1 MIRKIKPDLVL
12 YLAEEALKN
21 KYSEQEFEI
30 KEIMEIQKNCRDY
43 MSVGNARKIYARMMK
58 IEVTRIM
65 VEVVYQSLTKEE
77 QKFVELKY
85 KKNEQLVAISLALH
99 VSVAQLMIW
108 QKNILEKIAA
118 CMLYKLNAEDV
129 FERKKV
135 INMVNLLSRVIE
147 FANSYDPKH
156 EFITKS
162 WVIAITDRHEKYE
175 KLLSKIDE
183 TLSEEKNKV
192 RKEVIAKKIENPHET
207 IGTLAKMCNIDK
219 SMVSRY
225 LSQFSEETKKYI
237 E

>member
-30 KEIMEIQKNCRDY
+30 KEIMEIQKDCRNY
-43 MSVGNARKIYARMMK
+43 MSVDNTRKIYARMMK
-58 IEVTRIM
+58 IEVTKIM

-77 QKFVELKY
+77 QKFVEMKY
-85 KKNEQLVAISLALH
+85 KKNQQIVAISLALH

-108 QKNILEKIAA
+108 QKNILEKISAF
-118 CMLYKLNAEDV
+118 MLYKLSAEDV

-135 INMVNLLSRVIE
+135 INMVKLLSRIME
-147 FANSYDPKH
+147 FANRYDPKH
-156 EFITKS
+156 EFITKG
-162 WVIAITDRHEKYE
+162 WVTAITDRHEKYE

-183 TLSEEKNKV
+183 TLSEEKNEV
-192 RKEVIAKKIENPHET
+192 RKEVITKKIENTHET
-207 IGTLAKMCNIDK
+207 METLARMCNIDK